1 MQIDRNNIDE
11 LTARL
16 TLTVE
21 PADYTERVEKIL
33 KDYKKSSQ
41 YPGFRKGKA
50 PMTLIRKQ
58 YAAPVL
64 ADEMNKIISEK
75 LSEYIQ
81 KEKLEILGNPIPE
94 TSTEASG
101 NWETPQ
107 DFTFTY
113 EIGLAPKISLE
124 FGRSAKFTRQVIKVD
139 KKAIEAATQD
149 HCRRHGAISEPEEA
163 SNMDLLMGN
172 LTQLDASDNAIEGVI
187 ESDSNIAL
195 EHLNDKKSRKQLT
208 GAKVGD
214 SFVLD
219 PHKISHGHDDLEKM
233 LGITHQQVHDLEGNF
248 HFEVKEIKRLT
259 PHENNQ
265 ELWDKVL
272 GKEVVSNEKD
282 FREKVSAELH
292 SQFDRDAEHVFRR
305 RFVVD
310 LIEHMKIEMP
320 DSFLKRWIQ
329 MNNEQPLTEEQ
340 MEKEYP
346 NYAESMRWQLLQQA
360 VMKESDMRV
369 SAEELE
375 EEAKRVIGAQYA
387 QYGMPLEGEMLDN
400 FAKNALSND
409 EERRRIADIII
420 ERKVVD
426 ELKPK
431 VTIKDKSVSFDEF
444 AKLAAEVR

>member
-21 PADYTERVEKIL
+21 PADYTARVEKIL

-50 PMTLIRKQ
+50 PMALIRKQ

-81 KEKLEILGNPIPE
+81 TEKLEILGNPIPE

-101 NWETPQ
+101 NWEEPQ

-149 HCRRHGAISEPEEA
+149 HCRRHGAISEPTEA
-163 SNMDLLMGN
+163 SNTDLLMGHF
-172 LTQLDASDNAIEGVI
+172 TQLDGSDNPLEGGI

-233 LGITHQQVHDLEGNF
+233 LGITHQQVHDLKGNF

-259 PHENNQ
+259 PHDNNQ

-320 DSFLKRWIQ
+320 DAFLKRWIQ

-431 VTIKDKSVSFDEF
+431 VTIKDKSVSFDDF

>member
-21 PADYTERVEKIL
+21 PADYTERVQKIL
-33 KDYKKSSQ
+33 NDYKKSAQ

-50 PMTLIRKQ
+50 PMALIRKQ

-64 ADEMNKIISEK
+64 ADEMNKIISEN
-75 LSEYIQ
+75 LSTYIQ
-81 KEKLEILGNPIPE
+81 KENIEILGNPIPE

-101 NWETPQ
+101 NWEKPEQ
-107 DFTFTY
+107 FVFTF
-113 EIGLAPKISLE
+113 EIGLAPQISLE
-124 FGRSAKFTRQVIKVD
+124 FGRSAKFTRHIIKVD
-139 KKAIEAATQD
+139 KKAIEAATKD
-149 HCRRHGAISEPEEA
+149 HCRRHGSISEPEVA
-163 SNMDLLMGN
+163 SDSDLIMGHFV
-172 LTQLDASDNAIEGVI
+172 QLDASDQPLEGGI

-195 EHLNDKKSRKQLT
+195 EHLTDKKSRKLLT

-214 SFVLD
+214 TFTLD
-219 PHKISHGHDDLEKM
+219 PHKISHGHDDLGKM
-233 LGITHQQVHDLEGNF
+233 LGISHEQVHDLKGNF
-248 HFEVKEIKRLT
+248 KFEVKEIKRLA
-259 PHENNQ
+259 PHDNNQ

-272 GKEVVSNEKD
+272 GKDVVATEKE
-282 FREKVSAELH
+282 FREKVSEELH

-310 LIEHMKIEMP
+310 LIEHMKIQMP
-320 DSFLKRWIQ
+320 DAFLKRWIQ

-360 VMKESDMRV
+360 VMKDADMRV

-431 VTIKDKSVSFDEF
+431 VTIKEKSVSFDDF

>member
-1 MQIDRNNIDE
+1 MQIDRNNTDE

-16 TLTVE
+16 ILTVE

-33 KDYKKSSQ
+33 NGYKKTSQ

-50 PMTLIRKQ
+50 PMALIRKQ

-64 ADEMNKIISEK
+64 ADEMNKIVSEN
-75 LSEYIQ
+75 LSSYIQ
-81 KEKLEILGNPIPE
+81 REKLEILGNPIPE
-94 TSTEASG
+94 TSTESSG
-101 NWETPQ
+101 DWEKP
-107 DFTFTY
+107 DKFTFTY
-113 EIGLAPKISLE
+113 EIGLAPEISLE
-124 FGRSAKFTRQVIKVD
+124 FGRSAKFTRHIIKVD
-139 KKAIEAATQD
+139 RKAIEAATKD
-149 HCRRHGAISEPEEA
+149 HCRRHGSISEPEQA
-163 SNMDLLMGN
+163 SDTDLIMGHF
-172 LTQLDASDNAIEGVI
+172 TQLDTLDNSLEGGI

-195 EHLNDKKSRKQLT
+195 EHLTDKKSRKQLT
-208 GAKVGD
+208 GAKIGD
-214 SFVLD
+214 VFILD
-219 PHKISHGHDDLEKM
+219 PHKVSHGHDDLVKM
-233 LGITHQQVHDLEGNF
+233 LGINPEQAHDVKGNF
-248 HFEVKEIKRLT
+248 KFEVKEVKRLT

-272 GKEVVSNEKD
+272 GKGVVTAEKQ
-282 FREKVSAELH
+282 FREKVSEELH

-310 LIEHMKIEMP
+310 LIEYMKIQMP
-320 DSFLKRWIQ
+320 DAFLKRWIQ

-340 MEKEYP
+340 LEKEYP
-346 NYAESMRWQLLQQA
+346 NYAESMRWQLLQQT
-360 VMKESDMRV
+360 VMKAADMRV
-369 SAEELE
+369 GTEELE

-400 FAKNALSND
+400 FAKNALAND

-426 ELKPK
+426 DLKPR
-431 VTIKDKSVSFDEF
+431 VNIKDKNVSFDDF